1 MKGRLLTAPPTPGL
15 PPPRVDGTLAGTNA
29 MNHSDPASAAEE
41 SRPAPPA
48 SPAAAAAPGVELDW
62 GVVLSAWWRIGV
74 AAVVAGQS
82 MVFGLAVNLTPPE
95 GQAYWIVHGV
105 LGAAALAVCALL
117 LPPMLGEA
125 WRAARARTVSV
136 EMLFLVTLV
145 GALGASLTA
154 TLTRTGAVYYEVV
167 AILLAVYSAGKTLG
181 ARSRAKALR
190 AVDDT
195 LERFTRAIRDDGAIC
210 AVAELRVGDRV
221 RVGPGGAISVDGL
234 VREGSSFVQETAMTG
249 EWRPRSCG
257 PGDAVWAGT
266 HAIDGELTVEVRAA
280 AGQRRLD
287 AVLLTVAAARL
298 APSRLQRQADRLAA
312 TFLPLVVLVAAGTFA
327 FWCWRAGWVTGL
339 FNSMAVLLVACPCAL
354 GLATPLAV
362 WHGLARLV
370 SLGLVARTGDV
381 LDTLAR
387 ADFVC
392 FDKTGTLTREQIVVM
407 HWRIEPGFG
416 DEAEWLRAAVGAVER
431 GLEHPV
437 ARALAAESGG
447 EGVGRSMQRRIV
459 PGCGVEARVDG
470 REVRVGSAQW
480 LKMESGNG
488 DMRIGVE
495 VDGRRAAVV
504 EYAEAWRDGLAEA
517 LVELRELGVEG
528 EVLTGD
534 TSWTAAELYGAPVR
548 AALAPAEKTAR
559 VEELRRAGRVV
570 VFVGDGIN
578 DAAAMSAADGAI
590 AMHGGTA
597 LAQAT
602 APAVFLG
609 DDLRFLPAAV
619 RTARQVRA
627 SVAGNLRFAAAYNT
641 LGMAF
646 AAAGLLHPVGAALLM
661 LGSSAFVA
669 WRALRGG
676 ARAT

>member
-1 MKGRLLTAPPTPGL
+1 MNHSEPVFAAEGRRCAPPTVL
-15 PPPRVDGTLAGTNA
+15 
-29 MNHSDPASAAEE
+29 
-41 SRPAPPA
+41 
-48 SPAAAAAPGVELDW
+48 AAATPGVELDW
-62 GVVLSAWWRIGV
+62 GVVIRAWWRIGV

-95 GQAYWIVHGV
+95 GTAYWIVHGV
-105 LGAAALAVCALL
+105 LLAAALAVCALL
-117 LPPMLGEA
+117 LPPLLGEA
-125 WRAARARTVSV
+125 WRAGRARTVSV

-195 LERFTRAIRDDGAIC
+195 RERFDRATRPDGTAC
-210 AVAELRVGDRV
+210 TVAELLVGDTV
-221 RVGPGGAISVDGL
+221 RVGPGGAIGVDGV
-234 VREGSSFVQETAMTG
+234 VRAGQSFVQETAMTG
-249 EWRPRSCG
+249 EWRPRACG

-266 HAIDGELTVEVRAA
+266 HAIDGELTLEVRAA

-287 AVLLTVAAARL
+287 AVLATVGAARL
-298 APSRLQRQADRLAA
+298 APSALQRQADRLAA
-312 TFLPLVVLVAAGTFA
+312 TFLPLVVLVSAGAFA
-327 FWCWRAGWVTGL
+327 FWSWRAGWVTGL

-362 WHGLARLV
+362 WQGLARLV
-370 SLGLVARTGDV
+370 TLGLVARTGDV

-387 ADFVC
+387 IDFVC
-392 FDKTGTLTREQIVVM
+392 FDKTGTLTEARIVVTG
-407 HWRIEPGFG
+407 WRIEPAFG
-416 DEAEWLRAAVGAVER
+416 GEADWLRGAVAAVER

-437 ARALAAESGG
+437 ARALAAGPVAGAAVEATA
-447 EGVGRSMQRRIV
+447 RRIV
-459 PGCGVEARVDG
+459 PGAGVEARVDG
-470 REVRVGSAQW
+470 RAVRVGSGRW
-480 LKMESGNG
+480 LAVDPEGG
-488 DMRIGVE
+488 DERIVVQ
-495 VDGRRAAVV
+495 VDGRPAAVI
-504 EYAEAWRDGLAEA
+504 ECAEAWRAGVAEA
-517 LVELRELGVEG
+517 LAELRELGVEG

-534 TSWTAAELYGAPVR
+534 TSWPAAELHGVPVR
-548 AALAPAEKTAR
+548 AGLAPAEKMAR

-570 VFVGDGIN
+570 VVVGDGIN

-609 DDLRFLPAAV
+609 DDLRFLPAAI

-661 LGSSAFVA
+661 LGSSAWVS
-669 WRALRGG
+669 WRALRRGG
-676 ARAT
+676 GVT